1 MSQQVAILLCTYQ
14 GEKYLAAQLDSF
26 AAQTYPCW
34 KLWVSDD
41 GSTDATLDQL
51 RAFSQRHQ
59 PGQVTLQA
67 GPRKGFVKNFM
78 SLICEPALHAD
89 YYALSDQ
96 DDIWHPNKLERAVK
110 WLREVPEEQPALYCT
125 RTELIN
131 GAGQPIGFSPLFNR
145 PPAFANALMQNVAG
159 GNTMVMNNAARDLLV
174 EAGADVDV
182 VAHDWWIYIVVSACG
197 GRVHYDSEPSL
208 RYRQHGDNLIGA
220 NAGLSARLLRIKML
234 FQGHLR
240 TWTNQHIQALS
251 PLLPK
256 LPPANRRIYDRFIS
270 ARQRSLLPRVVG
282 IKRSGVYRQTLL
294 GNLGLLAAALTNRI

>member
-1 MSQQVAILLCTYQ
+1 MSQHIAILLCTYQ

-41 GSTDATLDQL
+41 GSTDTTLDQL
-51 RAFSQRHQ
+51 RAFSQRHK

-96 DDIWHPNKLERAVK
+96 DDIWHPDKLDRAVR
-110 WLREVPEEQPALYCT
+110 WLRGVPEGQPALYCT

-174 EAGADVDV
+174 EAGADIDV

-197 GRVHYDSEPSL
+197 GRVYYDSEPSL

-234 FQGHLR
+234 FQGHLK

-256 LPPANRRIYDRFIS
+256 LTPDNRRMYDRFLS
-270 ARQRSLLPRVVG
+270 ARQRSLFPRVVG

>member
-1 MSQQVAILLCTYQ
+1 MSQHVAILLCTYQ

-26 AAQTYPCW
+26 AAQTFPSW

-41 GSTDATLDQL
+41 GSTDATLDEL
-51 RAFSQRHQ
+51 KAFAERRK

-78 SLICEPALHAD
+78 SLICEPTLHAD

-96 DDIWHPNKLERAVK
+96 DDIWHPDKLERALK
-110 WLREVPEEQPALYCT
+110 WLRDVPQGQPALYCT
-125 RTELIN
+125 RTELVD
-131 GAGQPIGFSPLFNR
+131 GAGQPIGFSPLFTR
-145 PPAFANALMQNVAG
+145 TPAFANALMQNVAG
-159 GNTMVMNNAARDLLV
+159 GNTMVMNNAARDLLL
-174 EAGADVDV
+174 EAGADIDV

-197 GRVHYDSEPSL
+197 GRVYYDSEPSL

-234 FQGHLR
+234 FEGHLKM
-240 TWTNQHIQALS
+240 WTNQHIQALS

-256 LPPANRRIYDRFIS
+256 LTPANLVIYNRFIS

>member
-1 MSQQVAILLCTYQ
+1 MSQHVAILLCTYQ

-26 AAQTYPCW
+26 AAQTFPSW

-41 GSTDATLDQL
+41 GSTDATLDKL
-51 RAFSQRHQ
+51 KAFAERHK

-78 SLICEPALHAD
+78 SLICEPTLHAD

-96 DDIWHPNKLERAVK
+96 DDIWHPDKLERALK
-110 WLREVPEEQPALYCT
+110 WLRDVPQGQPALYCT
-125 RTELIN
+125 RTELVD
-131 GAGQPIGFSPLFNR
+131 GAGQPIGFSPLFTR

-159 GNTMVMNNAARDLLV
+159 GNTMVMNNAARDLLL
-174 EAGADVDV
+174 EAGADIDV

-197 GRVHYDSEPSL
+197 GRVYYDSEPSL

-234 FQGHLR
+234 FEGHLKM
-240 TWTNQHIQALS
+240 WTNQHIQALS

-256 LPPANRRIYDRFIS
+256 LTPANLVIYNRFIS

-282 IKRSGVYRQTLL
+282 IKRSGVYRQT
-294 GNLGLLAAALTNRI
+294 

>member
-1 MSQQVAILLCTYQ
+1 MSPHVAILLCTYQ

-51 RAFSQRHQ
+51 TAFSQHHK
-59 PGQVTLQA
+59 PGQVTLQG

-110 WLREVPEEQPALYCT
+110 WLREVPEGQPALYCT
-125 RTELIN
+125 RTELID

-159 GNTMVMNNAARDLLV
+159 GNTMVMNNAARNLLV
-174 EAGADVDV
+174 EAGAHIDV

-197 GRVHYDSEPSL
+197 GLVHYDSEPSL

-220 NAGLSARLLRIKML
+220 NAGLGARLLRIKML
-234 FQGHLR
+234 FQGHLK

-251 PLLPK
+251 PLLPR
-256 LPPANRRIYDRFIS
+256 LTPANRRIYDRFIS

-282 IKRSGVYRQTLL
+282 IRRSGVYRQTLL